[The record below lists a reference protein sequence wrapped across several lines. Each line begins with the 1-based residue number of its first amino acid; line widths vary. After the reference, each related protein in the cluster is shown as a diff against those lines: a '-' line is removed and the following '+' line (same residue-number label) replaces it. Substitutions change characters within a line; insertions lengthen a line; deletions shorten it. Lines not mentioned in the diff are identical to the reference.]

1 MFMYVDWL
9 KDLGLNFPARLV
21 EQQDGTGPQVQ
32 NTLIFLDCHCLKG
45 EWTMF
50 LYERRPEVIH
60 QSKLFLMLSTSLR
73 NKEVADLSRRMLL
86 QTGTRLAWGRKLLLE
101 DSEAN

>member
-1 MFMYVDWL
+1 MYVDWL
-9 KDLGLNFPARLV
+9 KDLRLNFPARLV

-32 NTLIFLDCHCLKG
+32 NTLIFLDCHWLKG
-45 EWTMF
+45 RCTVF
-50 LYERRPEVIH
+50 LYAIHPEVIH

-101 DSEAN
+101 GSEAN

>member
-1 MFMYVDWL
+1 MYVDWL

-50 LYERRPEVIH
+50 LYERRSEVTH
-60 QSKLFLMLSTSLR
+60 RSKLFLMLSNSLR

-86 QTGTRLAWGRKLLLE
+86 QTGTRLA
-101 DSEAN
+101 